1 MGIPRRLQKQSG
13 RYSLVDGI
21 PFHLPVY
28 CKNSPCLM
36 AAFSINA
43 EKARALLPGNEIY
56 PLRLWNKGVLV
67 ITVIDYRD
75 TVIGKYIEY
84 SIAIACTHGPRPA
97 PRLLPALLMNNY
109 GTGQYVYDL
118 PVSSEISV
126 KGGKG
131 IWGMPKH
138 QGNLDFVITDK
149 TVSAQYD
156 KDGQFAMKIEIEK
169 PRKAWLPV
177 SMAATNYCQYRG
189 LLMKSSL
196 YFKTKLGFTFLKKGS
211 ARLTI
216 GDHPRVRA
224 LKDLEINENPIFTA
238 FIPAANGVLD
248 DHFEGWF
255 LSFPEPPA
263 VRPEGFES
271 VIDLGLSEEWLAPPK
286 SLNPLPGAGDN
297 GTSPTGATHHENQV
311 AAS

>member
-1 MGIPRRLQKQSG
+1 
-13 RYSLVDGI
+13 
-21 PFHLPVY
+21 
-28 CKNSPCLM
+28 M

-149 TVSAQYD
+149 IVSAQYD

-255 LSFPEPPA
+255 LSFPEAPA

-286 SLNPLPGAGDN
+286 PLTQLPGAGDN

>member
-1 MGIPRRLQKQSG
+1 
-13 RYSLVDGI
+13 
-21 PFHLPVY
+21 
-28 CKNSPCLM
+28 M

-43 EKARALLPGNEIY
+43 DKARALLPGNEIY

-97 PRLLPALLMNNY
+97 PRLLPAVLMNSY

-118 PVSSEISV
+118 PVSTEISV

-138 QGNLDFVITDK
+138 QANLYFLITDS
-149 TVSAQYD
+149 TVSSQYD
-156 KDGQFAMKIEIEK
+156 KDGQFAMKIEIQK
-169 PRKAWLPV
+169 PRKAWFPL
-177 SMAATNYCQYRG
+177 SMTGVNYCQYRG
-189 LLMKSSL
+189 MLMKSSL
-196 YFKTKLGFTFLKKGS
+196 YFKAKAGFTFRKKG
-211 ARLTI
+211 AAKLTI

-224 LKDLEINENPIFTA
+224 LKDLEINDQPLFTA

-248 DHFEGWF
+248 DHYEAWF
-255 LSFPEPPA
+255 LSFPEPPQA
-263 VRPEGFES
+263 RPEGFES
-271 VIDLGLSEEWLAPPK
+271 VIDLGLGEEWLAPPK
-286 SLNPLPGAGDN
+286 PLAGSAGN
-297 GTSPTGATHHENQV
+297 GTRQPHEAQNEKQV

>member
-1 MGIPRRLQKQSG
+1 MGIPKRLQAQSG

-28 CKNSPCLM
+28 CRNSPCLM

-43 EKARALLPGNEIY
+43 DKARALLPGNEIY

-84 SIAIACTHGPRPA
+84 SIAIACTHGSRPA
-97 PRLLPALLMNNY
+97 PRLLPAVLMNSY

-138 QGNLDFVITDK
+138 QANLNYIITDR
-149 TVSAQYD
+149 TVSSQYD
-156 KDGQFAMKIEIEK
+156 LDGQLVMKIEIDRPK
-169 PRKAWLPV
+169 RTWLPLN
-177 SMAATNYCQYRG
+177 MGAINYCQFRG
-189 LLMKSSL
+189 MLMKSQIH
-196 YFKTKLGFTFLKKGS
+196 FNARLGFSLLKKGS

-216 GDHPRVRA
+216 GDHPRAQVF
-224 LKDLEINENPIFTA
+224 KDLGIGRNPLFTG
-238 FIPAANGVLD
+238 FFPAVTGILD
-248 DHFEGWF
+248 DHVDSWF
-255 LSFPEPPA
+255 LTYASPPKEA
-263 VRPEGFES
+263 PEGMES
-271 VIDLGLSEEWLAPPK
+271 VVNLGLSQEWLAPP
-286 SLNPLPGAGDN
+286 
-297 GTSPTGATHHENQV
+297 
-311 AAS
+311 

>member
-1 MGIPRRLQKQSG
+1 MGIPGRLKRQSG

-21 PFHLPVY
+21 PFHLPIY
-28 CKNSPCLM
+28 CRNSPCLM
-36 AAFSINA
+36 AAFAINA

-56 PLRLWNKGVLV
+56 PLRIWNKGLLM

-84 SIAIACTHGPRPA
+84 SIAIACTHGPSPA
-97 PRLLPALLMNNY
+97 PRLIPALLINNY

-118 PVSSEISV
+118 PVSTEISV

-138 QGNLDFVITDK
+138 QANLDFVIADK

-156 KDGQFAMKIEIEK
+156 KDGQFAMKIEIER
-169 PRKAWLPV
+169 PQKAWLPF

-189 LLMKSSL
+189 MLMKSSI
-196 YFKTKLGFTFLKKGS
+196 YFKAKAGFTLFKKGA

-216 GDHPRVRA
+216 GDHPRVQA
-224 LKDLEINENPIFTA
+224 LKGLEISDHPMFTA
-238 FIPAANGVLD
+238 FIPSANGVLD
-248 DHFEGWF
+248 DHYEGWF
-255 LSFPEPPA
+255 LSFPDAPTA
-263 VRPEGFES
+263 RPEGFES
-271 VIDLGLSEEWLAPPK
+271 VINLGLSESWLAPPK
-286 SLNPLPGAGDN
+286 PLAASGGN
-297 GTSPTGATHHENQV
+297 GTGLTKEAIHEKQAV
-311 AAS
+311 TS